1 MNVTELQAKYIELKS
16 KLDESKLSMAR
27 AQANYET
34 AEKERDAALNKILEM
49 TDSKT
54 IEDARNK
61 FEKLEENLKSML
73 KEAEELLK

>member
-1 MNVTELQAKYIELKS
+1 MNVTELQAKYSALKS